1 MISGE
6 LLFPNWHEPMSW
18 LFADIIVSLQFVKRV
33 LQSLYKMSYRR
44 ALLMIL
50 LAVHSVLL
58 NAAILTDS
66 LKTQYSKGTFHT
78 YCEVLTLA
86 DMQTADAVV
95 NDFISQFRGDP
106 ELLFE
111 WALKGVG
118 KQEDDEKDAV
128 LLVLKSTVYDPQ
140 TSVGTIKT
148 DIVVPGLTTFKDVDI
163 ESKVTKEQ
171 LNDGSIRVIVDV
183 YYSNSLLKKAYGT
196 YHICPNGSEKVILKI
211 HTYIRFGWFFDLF
224 ITQRR
229 YRNLAEFRVD
239 KFMDNMRKESE
250 RRYQIQ
256 KKQKNDK

>member
-1 MISGE
+1 
-6 LLFPNWHEPMSW
+6 
-18 LFADIIVSLQFVKRV
+18 
-33 LQSLYKMSYRR
+33 
-44 ALLMIL
+44 
-50 LAVHSVLL
+50 
-58 NAAILTDS
+58 
-66 LKTQYSKGTFHT
+66 
-78 YCEVLTLA
+78 
-86 DMQTADAVV
+86 MQTADAVV

-118 KQEDDEKDAV
+118 KQEDDEKDAI
-128 LLVLKSTVYDPQ
+128 LLVLKSTVYNPQ
-140 TSVGTIKT
+140 TSVGSIKT
-148 DIVVPGLTTFKDVDI
+148 DIVVPGFTTFRDVDI

-171 LNDGSIRVIVDV
+171 LKDGSIRVTVDV
-183 YYSNSLLKKAYGT
+183 YYSNSFLKKAYGT
-196 YHICPNGSEKVILKI
+196 YHIYPNGSDKVTLKI

-250 RRYQIQ
+250 RRYQLQ